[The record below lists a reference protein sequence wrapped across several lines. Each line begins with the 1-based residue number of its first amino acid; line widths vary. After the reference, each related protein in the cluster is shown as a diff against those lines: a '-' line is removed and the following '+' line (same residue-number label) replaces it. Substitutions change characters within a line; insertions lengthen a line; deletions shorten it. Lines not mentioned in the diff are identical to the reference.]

1 MLIFFLILISTS
13 SEIRRRKREATISI
27 TEIEVEMSE
36 SIKEIFAREIS
47 LKDSLIINNKLCL
60 YEIKN

>member
-1 MLIFFLILISTS
+1 M
-13 SEIRRRKREATISI
+13 RRRNNEATIRI

-47 LKDSLIINNKLCL
+47 LKDSLIINNKRCL